1 MMPDM
6 TLLIYVCFTTIVVL
20 PVGCIM
26 IYFLTHNE
34 TLCKVLAS
42 FYIVVVFCIL
52 AINIALNQQKAQES
66 YFITKTNVVSQSY
79 DRILQRDWVYDLDG
93 KEYLVVA
100 NGSAYLLS
108 KKHYKEYNIS
118 ERNFLSEEDYGLFT
132 NILKQELR
140 ENYER
145 DEENESAN
153 SFACRLLRLAGR

>member
-1 MMPDM
+1 MILDM
-6 TLLIYVCFTTIVVL
+6 TLLIYVCLTTIVVL

-26 IYFLTHNE
+26 IYSLTCNE
-34 TLCKVLAS
+34 DLCKVWAG
-42 FYIVVVFCIL
+42 FYVVIVFVVL
-52 AINIALNQQKAQES
+52 TINVSLNQQKLQES
-66 YFITKTNVVSQSY
+66 YLVTKTNVVAQSY

-93 KEYLVVA
+93 KEYLVVT
-100 NGSAYLLS
+100 NGSAYLIS

-145 DEENESAN
+145 DDENESAN

>member
-1 MMPDM
+1 MLPDM

-20 PVGCIM
+20 PVGCVM
-26 IYFLTHNE
+26 IYSLTCNE
-34 TLCKVLAS
+34 GLCKLWTGFYLA
-42 FYIVVVFCIL
+42 VVFVL
-52 AINIALNQQKAQES
+52 LTINVSLNEQKAQES

-118 ERNFLSEEDYGLFT
+118 ERNFLSEEDYRLFT

-140 ENYER
+140 ENYEK
-145 DEENESAN
+145 DDENESAN